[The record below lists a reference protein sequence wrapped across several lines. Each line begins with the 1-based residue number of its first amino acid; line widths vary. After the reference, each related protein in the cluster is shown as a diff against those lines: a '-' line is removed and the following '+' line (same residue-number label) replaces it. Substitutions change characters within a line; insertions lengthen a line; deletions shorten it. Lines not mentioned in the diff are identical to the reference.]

1 MNNSKL
7 PSDSYVPTFDPGALK
22 AFKSGSRRSDAMYLV
37 TPDRLEIDP
46 TFNVRV
52 ETAAYRSHLR
62 EIVESIK
69 SEGFRIDRPISAYL
83 RKAEDADGI
92 DALVVVDGH
101 TRYAAALQA
110 IEEGADIEHIPV
122 IVMPKSTDANE
133 LTASLVIANTGRPLS
148 PYETALV
155 VKRLMK
161 GGFIEADIVRKL
173 NKSASYVN
181 GLVALAAVPHKLAM
195 LVAHDRVAAATVIEM
210 LPTHGAERT
219 YEILAAALEEVEAK
233 GKTKVTRSALPGAK
247 QKRLLTQNAQRLYAL
262 AQQVKSD
269 PGYGTLAKETQ
280 GALEALIEE
289 LDAQDTGQAEADP
302 Q

>member
-1 MNNSKL
+1 MSKSKL

-22 AFKSGSRRSDAMYLV
+22 AFKSGNRRSDAMYLV
-37 TPDRLEIDP
+37 APEQLQVDP
-46 TFNVRV
+46 AFNVRV
-52 ETAAYRSHLR
+52 ETDAYRSHLR

-69 SEGFRIDRPISAYL
+69 TEGFRIDKPISAYL
-83 RKAEDADGI
+83 RKDEDGGD
-92 DALVVVDGH
+92 DDVLVIVDGH

-110 IEEGADIEHIPV
+110 IKEGVEIERVPV

-133 LTASLVIANTGRPLS
+133 LTASLVISNSGRPLS

-161 GGFIEADIVRKL
+161 GGFTEAEVGRKL
-173 NKSASYVN
+173 SKSASYVN

-210 LPTHGAERT
+210 LPTHGAERA

-233 GKTKVTRSALPGAK
+233 GKTKVTRIALPGAK
-247 QKRLLTQNAQRLYAL
+247 QKRALSQNAPRLYAL
-262 AQQVKSD
+262 AQQVKAD
-269 PGYGTLAKETQ
+269 PGYTGLAPETRD
-280 GALEALIEE
+280 ALVALLVE
-289 LDAQDTGQAEADP
+289 LDAQESHQAEEDSR
-302 Q
+302 